1 MQKDI
6 RTHSKGQKN
15 KTSFNQNLQK
25 DNSHEYR
32 KKDDFSIPEN
42 VQKMRK
48 KWARNQGE
56 GERPS

>member
-48 KWARNQGE
+48 K
-56 GERPS
+56 